1 MITPPLLQKILWSP
15 TPAHRKKSLR
25 PTLVIKSDGFLW
37 FIRVMFF
44 LMKKYIDS
52 KEPANIANLVSL
64 LWQEQLKQISSV
76 YS

>member
-1 MITPPLLQKILWSP
+1 
-15 TPAHRKKSLR
+15 
-25 PTLVIKSDGFLW
+25 
-37 FIRVMFF
+37 MFF

-64 LWQEQLKQISSV
+64 LWQERLKQISSV

>member
-1 MITPPLLQKILWSP
+1 MEK
-15 TPAHRKKSLR
+15 
-25 PTLVIKSDGFLW
+25 D
-37 FIRVMFF
+37 
-44 LMKKYIDS
+44 IDS